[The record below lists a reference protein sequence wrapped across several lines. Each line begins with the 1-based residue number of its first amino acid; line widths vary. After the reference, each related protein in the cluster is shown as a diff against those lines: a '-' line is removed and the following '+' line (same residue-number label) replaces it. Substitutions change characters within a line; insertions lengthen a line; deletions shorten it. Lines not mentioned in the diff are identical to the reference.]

1 MSSTSSDL
9 WNNLTASLFA
19 NIDDAFVAEFRK
31 PGGANSRLAAWDPF
45 DRTMRYFRFML
56 FNACER
62 QPDRF
67 FDLYASLGDTL
78 IGAPVTVKVRG
89 LDINIDHLFSVEE
102 FMFVDRAIG
111 ASNVRSVVEIGAG
124 FGRTCQAFLALAPS
138 VERYTIV
145 DLPNVLG
152 LSRRVLQKVAP
163 EKFDRITFI
172 DATDRD
178 AWQGLEADLAINIDS
193 FQEMSPSTIDGYREG
208 ILRHARHVYIKNP
221 IGKYAPE
228 SIGIEVNDPAKFH
241 DVFKLGYCRTVVDI
255 FDDASLVAARKAYLE
270 AYRPAADWRTLAD
283 EPLDMFR
290 YLHHVLYGAP

>member
-1 MSSTSSDL
+1 MSSANSDL
-9 WNNLTASLFA
+9 WNTLTASLFA
-19 NIDDAFVAEFRK
+19 NVDDTFVAQFRK

-56 FNACER
+56 FNACEG

-67 FDLYASLGDTL
+67 FDLYAALGDTL
-78 IGAPVTVKVRG
+78 IGSPVTVKVRG

-111 ASNVRSVVEIGAG
+111 ASAVTSVVEIGAG

-152 LSRRVLQKVAP
+152 LSRRVLQKVMP
-163 EKFDRITFI
+163 DKFDRIAFV
-172 DATDRD
+172 DATDRS
-178 AWQGLEADLAINIDS
+178 AWQGLKADLAINIDS
-193 FQEMSPSTIDGYREG
+193 FQEMSPETIDAYRAG

-228 SIGIEVNDPAKFH
+228 SIGIKVDDPAKFH
-241 DVFKLGYCRTVVDI
+241 DVFNLGYCREVVDI
-255 FDDASLVAARKAYLE
+255 FDDASLAVARKAYLD
-270 AYRPAADWRTLAD
+270 AYRPAPGWRTLA
-283 EPLDMFR
+283 EESLDMFR